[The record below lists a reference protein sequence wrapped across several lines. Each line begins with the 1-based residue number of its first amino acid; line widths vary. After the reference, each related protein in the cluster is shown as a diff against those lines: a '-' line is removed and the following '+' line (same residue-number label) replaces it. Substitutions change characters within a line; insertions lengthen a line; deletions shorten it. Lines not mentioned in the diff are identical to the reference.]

1 MCEACRTRAREKKN
15 CAVCARAAAVH
26 TTLPL
31 GPVCGPCYLQIRRSP
46 RVCAGCGQRRPL
58 VGVRDGHGEVCGPC
72 SGDTRN
78 WICQGC
84 GRVDLLI
91 GGSHCL
97 ACTVAARV
105 RHVLTGPDG
114 QIPAQLGGVA
124 RLLLEANAP
133 EVTQEI
139 LNGSQW
145 IQLLGE
151 LVASGEPITHEVL
164 DELGPN
170 AHARHLRE
178 VLVRTGALDER
189 VDGLETL
196 EHWVKNLCADLSPG
210 RAAVLRPYASWSVL
224 ARARRRGSQ
233 RPMTTS
239 AYTSMQKYARTRI
252 TVANQFLNWLEH
264 NQIALSQAT
273 QHDVDR
279 WLGQGA
285 TPRRRLRDFL
295 RWAYARGLAPDLEVP
310 WLGREGLPEHVLDD
324 DERWALLRR
333 CLRDDSLP
341 LRLRVAGALVLLYG
355 QIPSR
360 IVEPPST
367 ASPQADQTPT

>member
-1 MCEACRTRAREKKN
+1 
-15 CAVCARAAAVH
+15 
-26 TTLPL
+26 
-31 GPVCGPCYLQIRRSP
+31 
-46 RVCAGCGQRRPL
+46 
-58 VGVRDGHGEVCGPC
+58 
-72 SGDTRN
+72 
-78 WICQGC
+78 
-84 GRVDLLI
+84 
-91 GGSHCL
+91 
-97 ACTVAARV
+97 
-105 RHVLTGPDG
+105 
-114 QIPAQLGGVA
+114 
-124 RLLLEANAP
+124 
-133 EVTQEI
+133 
-139 LNGSQW
+139 
-145 IQLLGE
+145 
-151 LVASGEPITHEVL
+151 
-164 DELGPN
+164 
-170 AHARHLRE
+170 
-178 VLVRTGALDER
+178 
-189 VDGLETL
+189 
-196 EHWVKNLCADLSPG
+196 
-210 RAAVLRPYASWSVL
+210 
-224 ARARRRGSQ
+224 
-233 RPMTTS
+233 
-239 AYTSMQKYARTRI
+239 MQKYARTRI